1 MTTQTAP
8 RAVTWVTPADYAR
21 IHDLSV
27 KTVYR
32 RVRAGLIPGAEQPAP
47 GHAVR
52 IPIQG

>member
-1 MTTQTAP
+1 MATQATE
-8 RAVTWVTPADYAR
+8 RVEWVSPADYAR

-32 RVRAGLIPGAEQPAP
+32 RLRAGLIPGAEQPAP

-52 IPIQG
+52 IPIRG